1 MDNKLKQA
9 KEYFDKAKPRS
20 KGSAGRGSAEQSR
33 DKAVETIARRREK
46 VAELDAI
53 RKENPG
59 FRFKDSKERDRAD
72 KLQPGPKDYPE
83 YSFDAR
89 MKSMMVPKGFDAYKK
104 TEGGYFR
111 GRTSE
116 NLGDGFSMGI
126 DYPGSVMRLKPKKK

>member
-1 MDNKLKQA
+1 MGDRLREA
-9 KEYFDKAKPRS
+9 KEYFDKVKPRS
-20 KGSAGRGSAEQSR
+20 KGSAGRESAEKSR
-33 DKAVETIARRREK
+33 EEAVKTIARRREK

-59 FRFKDSKERDRAD
+59 FRFKESKERDRAD

-83 YSFDAR
+83 YSYDAR
-89 MKSMMVPKGFDAYKK
+89 MRSMMVPKGFDAYKN

-126 DYPGSVMRLKPKKK
+126 DYPGSVMRLKPRKK